1 MLVSLIVSSEVILMI
16 DNLSLFFNMD
26 NNMAPTAPNEAASDG
41 VAIPK
46 IIEPNTI
53 IIKNIGAIR
62 DLTMFTSDIEVSFL
76 CRIVIEFIFNDLI

>member
-53 IIKNIGAIR
+53 IIKKIGAIR
-62 DLTMFTSDIEVSFL
+62 DLTIFYIRH
-76 CRIVIEFIFNDLI
+76 RIIFFVWNSY

>member
-62 DLTMFTSDIEVSFL
+62 DLTMFTSDIEVSLL
-76 CRIVIEFIFNDLI
+76 CRIVFEFIFNDLI